1 MALQNTLAQSAV
13 SIRYKAGIDST
24 GKDII
29 KSKKYTNVKVTADDQ
44 SVYDTAA
51 ALVPLMQYELS
62 NILRTN
68 DSFLIN
74 A

>member
-29 KSKKYTNVKVTADDQ
+29 RSKKYTNVKVTADDQ

-51 ALVPLMQYELS
+51 ALALLMQYELS